1 MPASTATELDYDKIA
16 AAVEVAEDDTLPS
29 PIRRARRDNPFI
41 PVVEAASKDH
51 KRRVLPGRFSLVPFE
66 GRKGSCEALAV
77 MSQLHRAA
85 RQLDVPIT
93 MRRFDQQGDSVR
105 LTFKVEKQAGKKA
118 PAKRAS

>member
-1 MPASTATELDYDKIA
+1 MAPTTANGLDYSKIA
-16 AAVEVAEDDTLPS
+16 ADVEIAEDNSLPA
-29 PIRRARRDNPFI
+29 PIRRARRENPFV
-41 PVVEAASKDH
+41 PVVEAASKDN
-51 KRRVLPGRFSLVPFE
+51 KRRVLPGRYSLTPFE

-105 LTFKVEKQAGKKA
+105 LTFKIERKGKRKA
-118 PAKRAS
+118 S

>member
-1 MPASTATELDYDKIA
+1 MTTSTTELDYSKIA
-16 AAVEVAEDDTLPS
+16 AAVEIADDDALPS
-29 PIRRARRDNPFI
+29 PIRRQRKDNPFI
-41 PVVEAASKDH
+41 PVVEAASSDH

-105 LTFKVEKQAGKKA
+105 LTFKVEKQKAKGTAKK
-118 PAKRAS
+118 S

>member
-1 MPASTATELDYDKIA
+1 MPTTTELDYAKIA
-16 AAVEVAEDDTLPS
+16 ADVEVAEDDTLPS
-29 PIRRARRDNPFI
+29 PIRRQRKDNPFI
-41 PVVEAASKDH
+41 PVVQAAASDH

-93 MRRFDQQGDSVR
+93 MRRFDQEADSVR
-105 LTFKVEKQAGKKA
+105 ITFTVDQKTR
-118 PAKRAS
+118 KRS

>member
-1 MPASTATELDYDKIA
+1 MTTSTTETLDYSKIA
-16 AAVEVAEDDTLPS
+16 AAVEIAEDDALPS
-29 PIRRARRDNPFI
+29 PIRRQRKDNPFI
-41 PVVEAASKDH
+41 PVVEAAAGDH
-51 KRRVLPGRFSLVPFE
+51 KRRVLPGRFSLVPYE

-105 LTFKVEKQAGKKA
+105 LTFKVEKQKGKGA
-118 PAKRAS
+118 AKK